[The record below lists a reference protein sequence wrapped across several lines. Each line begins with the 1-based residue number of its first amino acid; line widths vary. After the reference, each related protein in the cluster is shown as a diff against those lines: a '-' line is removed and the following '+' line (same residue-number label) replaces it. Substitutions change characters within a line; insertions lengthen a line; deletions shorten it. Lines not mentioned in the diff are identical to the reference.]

1 MKSKSFFVATVLGV
15 VLSGGA
21 AAAAE
26 AVSQPTSTAVASF
39 LRDPEHCVYMVDQTD
54 ATNSEY
60 ERKFTA
66 AAKAAVAELAAMAP
80 VTASSDEALFALL
93 SRCVTSAQHPW
104 QHDLSDLV

>member
-21 AAAAE
+21 TAAAE
-26 AVSQPTSTAVASF
+26 AAAQPTSTAVASF

-66 AAKAAVAELAAMAP
+66 AAKAAVAELTAMAP
-80 VTASSDEALFALL
+80 VSASSDEALFAL
-93 SRCVTSAQHPW
+93 R
-104 QHDLSDLV
+104 DLCAASMATRFK